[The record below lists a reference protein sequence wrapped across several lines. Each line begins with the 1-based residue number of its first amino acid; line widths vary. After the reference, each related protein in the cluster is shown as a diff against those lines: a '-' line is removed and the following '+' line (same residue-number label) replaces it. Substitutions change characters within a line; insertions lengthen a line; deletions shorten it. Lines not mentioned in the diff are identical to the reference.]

1 MGNLAIL
8 SEQLVYL
15 VVLNMLI
22 GKMQLEENM
31 SETETSDGN
40 SELTQNYNYIPTN
53 LYTLRHVK

>member
-1 MGNLAIL
+1 MGIFAIL

-40 SELTQNYNYIPTN
+40 S
-53 LYTLRHVK
+53 